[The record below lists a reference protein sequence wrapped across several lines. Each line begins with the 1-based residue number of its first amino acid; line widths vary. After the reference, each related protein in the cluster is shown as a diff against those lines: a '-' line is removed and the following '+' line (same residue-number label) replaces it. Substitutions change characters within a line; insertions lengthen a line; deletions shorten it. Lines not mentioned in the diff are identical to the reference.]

1 LLQQSCYEGGESTE
15 REKIEKIKR
24 KVEKEFPGDF
34 ALQQVHMARKLLSEE
49 AKEKKLSFWKYISNC
64 SLFCTVHY

>member
-1 LLQQSCYEGGESTE
+1 ME